1 MVIPYHQPW
10 RIVEEIGML
19 DHLTGGRL
27 EIGTAAGIPN
37 EMELVGLDVNE
48 ARARNDEALEILDA
62 ALSEPII
69 THHGRFWN
77 FENLRLV
84 PRPLQQP
91 SPPVW
96 VTVVSTVSA
105 RKAARRGAKI
115 CTGFHPNEK
124 VKEIYDAYRDEA
136 SKFGRPAGPDQLAL
150 RRQVAIALT
159 EEVASRAISTRRDQP
174 EAATPRFDTADL
186 IGANAPPDELNQ

>member
-1 MVIPYHQPW
+1 MNILSTTRFRNLDDARGEPIHQPSC
-10 RIVEEIGML
+10 
-19 DHLTGGRL
+19 RL
-27 EIGTAAGIPN
+27 
-37 EMELVGLDVNE
+37 
-48 ARARNDEALEILDA
+48 LEFR
-62 ALSEPII
+62 
-69 THHGRFWN
+69 G
-77 FENLRLV
+77 LRLV

-96 VTVVSTVSA
+96 VTVVSTASA

-115 CTGFHPNEK
+115 CPGFHPNEK
-124 VKEIYDAYRDEA
+124 VKEIYDANRDEA